1 VKKVFVDTNV
11 ILRFLLGD
19 SDSVAV
25 QKILNGKNILI
36 IPDIVIA
43 EVIWTLNRFYKWSK
57 EKIIEFLVVLL
68 KSSKVEF
75 NEPIIF
81 SSFNTF
87 LKNNIKYT
95 DAYISELMREAKVGE
110 IYSFDRDFDKISG
123 VKRVE
128 PK

>member
-1 VKKVFVDTNV
+1 MKKVFIDTNV
-11 ILRFLLGD
+11 LLRFLLGEPE
-19 SDSVAV
+19 SVAV
-25 QKILNGKNILI
+25 QKILNGKNALI

-43 EVIWTLNRFYKWSK
+43 EVVWTLNRFYKWPK
-57 EKIIEFLVVLL
+57 DKIIEFLVVLL
-68 KSSKVEF
+68 KSSNIEF

-95 DAYISELMREAKVGE
+95 DAYISELMRDSNIEE

-123 VKRVE
+123 IKRVE
-128 PK
+128 PT

>member
-1 VKKVFVDTNV
+1 MKKIFVDTNI

-19 SDSVAV
+19 NDSIAV

-43 EVIWTLNRFYKWSK
+43 EVVWTLNRFYKWPK

-68 KSSKVEF
+68 KGPNIEF
-75 NEPIIF
+75 NEILIF

-95 DAYISELMREAKVGE
+95 DAYISELMRNANIDE
-110 IYSFDRDFDKISG
+110 IYSFDRDFDKIPG
-123 VKRVE
+123 VKREE
-128 PK
+128 P